1 MAPRSFTW
9 VCLVVGSVFALAV
22 HAAEDVI
29 RLPLGKI
36 GTLSVSVP
44 TGTKRVEP
52 PRGSAAMLSFEST
65 QPNRMQLLLTP
76 IPLESGFMADAEV
89 REMVEQ
95 GSAGVRSQAVETAFP
110 LTLLK
115 GDQVRGYY
123 FRATDR
129 APGPGEYKHLYQ
141 GAVMVG
147 ASVVTFTVLYND
159 TGKREAQ
166 AALEVVRRMQL
177 QASGGI

>member
-9 VCLVVGSVFALAV
+9 VCLVVGSVFTLAV

-89 REMVEQ
+89 REMVER

-115 GDQVRGYY
+115 GDQARGYY

-129 APGPGEYKHLYQ
+129 APGPGEYKYLYQ